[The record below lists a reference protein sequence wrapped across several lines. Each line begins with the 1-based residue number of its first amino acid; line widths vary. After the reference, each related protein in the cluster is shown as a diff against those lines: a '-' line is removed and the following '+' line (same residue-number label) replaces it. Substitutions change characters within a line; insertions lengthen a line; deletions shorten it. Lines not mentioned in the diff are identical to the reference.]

1 MRLFA
6 PAHNIRFGLIVFVG
20 LVVFCTAQLI
30 WWIIFQ
36 MDVNKQLY
44 RYKLDQQT
52 LKIELLTERINN
64 DFRRL
69 AELSG
74 RAIASTDRDP
84 IHLQDCLKNLIS
96 DSAVLGFSGV
106 LGDTGA
112 VVAVGSVDSTF
123 YYPLG
128 MGITMFFKPDYPQD
142 LIKKEDGAILFRTS
156 GRNGGENLEWVKNY
170 MFEIAPER
178 LDELAGEARHKTI
191 MFVSE
196 GSFFMLVMLFGAF
209 LIYRTLQK
217 SEDLNLRQTNFIQSV
232 THEFRTPLTSLRL
245 YLETLESAKFDDT
258 ESKNMYA
265 KMLDDCDRL
274 DGMIDNVLEA
284 GRFGK
289 HKYELQLSETDLAGD
304 IEEYLHDLAPYVQR
318 QRGTITV
325 DLADDV
331 RIRSDYHAL
340 GRVIRALIDNA
351 LKYSPPERRRISIQ
365 LAKREKQAILTISDS
380 GVGIP
385 PREQEKIF
393 DRFYRVQTGPMST
406 VKGTGLGL
414 YLVRHIIEAHGGRI
428 AVSSEGAD
436 KGSTFTIK
444 LPLVKT

>member
-1 MRLFA
+1 MKIFA

-20 LVVFCTAQLI
+20 LVVFCTAQLT

-44 RYKLDQQT
+44 RYKLEQLT
-52 LKIELLTERINN
+52 LKIELLTERVNN

-69 AELSG
+69 AELTG
-74 RAIASTDRDP
+74 RAVASTNGDP
-84 IHLQDCLKNLIS
+84 VHLRDCLNNLLS

-106 LGDTGA
+106 LGETGPA
-112 VVAVGSVDSTF
+112 VAVGSFDSTF

-128 MGITMFFKPDYPQD
+128 MGITMYFKPDYPHGLVD
-142 LIKKEDGAILFRTS
+142 KEDGAIMFRTT

-170 MFEIAPER
+170 MFEIAPDR
-178 LDELAGEARHKTI
+178 LDELSGEARRKTI

-196 GSFFMLVMLFGAF
+196 GGFFMLVMLFGAF

-245 YLETLESAKFDDT
+245 YLETLESAKLDDA

-274 DGMIDNVLEA
+274 DGMVDNVLEA
-284 GRFGK
+284 GHFGK
-289 HKYELQLSETDLAGD
+289 HEYELQLSETDLAGD
-304 IEEYLHDLAPYVQR
+304 IEEYLHDLAPYIQR

-325 DLADDV
+325 ELADDV

-340 GRVIRALIDNA
+340 GRAIRALIDNA
-351 LKYSPPERRRISIQ
+351 LKYSPPERRRVSIRLVRQ
-365 LAKREKQAILTISDS
+365 DKQAILTISDS

-385 PREQEKIF
+385 PGEQEKIF
-393 DRFYRVQTGPMST
+393 DRFYRVQNGPIGNI
-406 VKGTGLGL
+406 KGTGLGL
-414 YLVRHIIEAHGGRI
+414 YLVRHIIEAHGGRV
-428 AVSSEGAD
+428 AASSGGAD

-444 LPLVKT
+444 LPLVKR